1 MLKISLPDALRQ
13 YIFSFAIKTCFC
25 AIFLC
30 VFALFNL

>member
-13 YIFSFAIKTCFC
+13 YIFSFAIKHVFVP
-25 AIFLC
+25 FFC